1 MGNVH
6 FISIGGSVMHSLA
19 ISLKKIGYNVSGSD
33 DKLYEPSASR
43 LKFHGLYPNSL
54 GWDTNNI
61 NDNLDFVIL
70 GMHAKKDNPELLKA
84 QDLGLEIYSY
94 PDFIF
99 KVSQTKTRIVI
110 GGSHGKTSITSMI
123 LHVLQNNNIKS
134 LYGLVAN
141 AGIGGENT
149 YGGKDRWREV
159 IETNLTGTYQT
170 IQECL
175 PYLKKDEAPFKK
187 VVVISS
193 ILARLGVPGYSAYC
207 ASKAGLLGLTRS
219 LAAEHSGNKIL
230 INAICPGWVNTDMAQ
245 EGIDGFADALK
256 ITKEQAY
263 QEAMKQVPLSKMSE
277 PEEIAQFI
285 SYLFSEQ
292 QTSLTGQTI
301 DINNGALMP

>member
-1 MGNVH
+1 M
-6 FISIGGSVMHSLA
+6 
-19 ISLKKIGYNVSGSD
+19 
-33 DKLYEPSASR
+33 
-43 LKFHGLYPNSL
+43 
-54 GWDTNNI
+54 
-61 NDNLDFVIL
+61 
-70 GMHAKKDNPELLKA
+70 
-84 QDLGLEIYSY
+84 
-94 PDFIF
+94 
-99 KVSQTKTRIVI
+99 
-110 GGSHGKTSITSMI
+110 
-123 LHVLQNNNIKS
+123 
-134 LYGLVAN
+134 AN

-175 PYLKKDEAPFKK
+175 PYLKKDDAPFKK
-187 VVVISS
+187 VVILSS

-263 QEAMKQVPLSKMSE
+263 QEAMKQVPLGKMSE
-277 PEEIAQFI
+277 PEEIAHFI
-285 SYLFSEQ
+285 NYLFSEQ